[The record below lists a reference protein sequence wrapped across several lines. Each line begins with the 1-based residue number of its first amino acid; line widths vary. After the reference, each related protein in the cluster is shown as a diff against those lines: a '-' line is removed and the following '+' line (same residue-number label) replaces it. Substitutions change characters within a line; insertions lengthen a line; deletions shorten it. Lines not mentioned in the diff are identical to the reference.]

1 MTELCALPKA
11 GKTSGPDHRIALYSM
26 LSFVKP
32 SSISPLIT
40 LVTLLL
46 IAKETHDTATSV
58 LTTILPP
65 HLSFLLRSD
74 DPLPSEMM
82 ATIAKEM
89 NNSKPVVRRAF
100 CSLVGNTFWA
110 LGDLLSEASESFAN
124 AVFPAFETSM
134 KTVATNPLNAPAG
147 PLEGYI
153 GVAALL
159 GPVSRSGKFGK
170 HPMFPKFV

>member
-1 MTELCALPKA
+1 VTELFALPKA

-40 LVTLLL
+40 LVILLL
-46 IAKETHDTATSV
+46 VAKETHDIATSM
-58 LTTILPP
+58 LATILPP

-74 DPLPSEMM
+74 DQIPSEMM
-82 ATIAKEM
+82 TTIAKEM
-89 NNSKPVVRRAF
+89 SNSKPVVRRAF
-100 CSLVGNTFWA
+100 CSLVGDTFWA
-110 LGDLLSEASESFAN
+110 LGDLPSEASESFAN
-124 AVFPAFETSM
+124 TVFPAFETSM
-134 KTVATNPLNAPAG
+134 KTVSANPLNAPAG

-153 GVAALL
+153 GVAVLL

-170 HPMFPKFV
+170 HPMFSKFV